1 MLCFWSFREARWPAL
16 VQKEQWFQA
25 PLFQKSDVAHRG
37 PVQQGSQGKRGAG
50 PPALKCCTRRIEAPL
65 SALNFL

>member
-1 MLCFWSFREARWPAL
+1 
-16 VQKEQWFQA
+16 
-25 PLFQKSDVAHRG
+25 
-37 PVQQGSQGKRGAG
+37 VQQGSQGKRGAG

>member
-16 VQKEQWFQA
+16 VQKGTMVSGA
-25 PLFQKSDVAHRG
+25 IVLY
-37 PVQQGSQGKRGAG
+37 QGKRGVG

-65 SALNFL
+65 SALNFTLPE